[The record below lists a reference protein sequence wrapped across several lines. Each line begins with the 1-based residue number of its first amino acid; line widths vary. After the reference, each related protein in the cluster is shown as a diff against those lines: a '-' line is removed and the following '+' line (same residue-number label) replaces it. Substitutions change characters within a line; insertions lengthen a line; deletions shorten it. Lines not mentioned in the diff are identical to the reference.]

1 MSETI
6 FYEDDSMDKK
16 AINLLNFLIEKNGGK
31 TAVVEVLEHIKVMM
45 VSVTDWKPQDEF
57 MPNQMA
63 ADRGI
68 RLSVGVIDEIKY
80 DDGLDEL

>member
-6 FYEDDSMDKK
+6 FYETDSMDKK

-31 TAVVEVLEHIKVMM
+31 TAVITVLEYIKRQ
-45 VSVTDWKPQDEF
+45 VSVGEF
-57 MPNQMA
+57 YQVKEEINPNQMA